1 VKPVSFLCYH
11 GLISVR
17 IREVPFHLLRYWVLR
32 RARHQSAPPV
42 APVSWPCLPRAHKQL
57 IFFDYSALGSHSA
70 RVTQGCLD
78 SFFPLCLIWCMLLIR
93 FCLAQGFT
101 QAASRAHLAL
111 ISLAVSCCLP
121 LRFELLILCYLF
133 CCGLLQG
140 EAGIVLQLPDKKL
153 EVFKFQSLLNGC
165 FLNVSTRC
173 SVKYL

>member
-1 VKPVSFLCYH
+1 VHQVAGVFGFRFCFGFSISPLARPVKPVSFLCYH

-93 FCLAQGFT
+93 FCLAPRIY
-101 QAASRAHLAL
+101 ASSEQSAL
-111 ISLAVSCCLP
+111 STDFPC
-121 LRFELLILCYLF
+121 
-133 CCGLLQG
+133 
-140 EAGIVLQLPDKKL
+140 
-153 EVFKFQSLLNGC
+153 C
-165 FLNVSTRC
+165 FLLSPTEI
-173 SVKYL
+173 